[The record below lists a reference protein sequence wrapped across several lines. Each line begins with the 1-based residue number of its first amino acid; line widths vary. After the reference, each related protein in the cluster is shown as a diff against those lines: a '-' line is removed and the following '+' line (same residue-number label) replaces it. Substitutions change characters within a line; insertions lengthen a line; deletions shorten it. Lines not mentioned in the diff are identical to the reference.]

1 MKHYIYFLILLFS
14 NQILFS
20 QGTQTFTLQNCLKI
34 AVENNPEIRN
44 SAIQISARTA
54 ELTNAFGNYLPTISA
69 NSSYRRQLNN
79 VQLYIVDGRIVNSAD
94 AYSMNAN
101 ASWSIFDGFNREATY
116 TRAKKNLEGSELSTA
131 QTEKDIILQVYR
143 NYITV
148 IRNYQVVETRKQ
160 NLELGKNELEQIQAR
175 YEAGIIPIGNVY
187 SQEAEL
193 GQREIDL
200 INAEND
206 YNTSK
211 AALML
216 TMGLNPLDDAQ
227 FEVSSLPN
235 RVSEF
240 QINEFKQSIGTM
252 NGALARALKNRYDYK
267 AAETQLDAAES
278 NIKIAQSSYFP
289 RLNANGGWNW
299 ANNELSNFS
308 TLGTYSVGFSIF
320 VPIFTNFSINS
331 QVQNAKVNYEQ
342 REIDYFRLEQS
353 IKSDIKNVFLN
364 LSTGEKQV
372 EITEKSLKASQQNYD
387 SVSERFK
394 VGTANI
400 TDLSVANNQLINAK
414 INLINAVYSYYLAQ
428 KEILY
433 TIGEIK

>member
-1 MKHYIYFLILLFS
+1 MKRFFIFFLLIFS
-14 NQILFS
+14 QASLFS
-20 QGTQTFTLQNCLKI
+20 QGNQTYNLQQCVKI
-34 AVENNPEIRN
+34 AVENNPDIRN
-44 SAIQISARTA
+44 TAVQISARAA
-54 ELTNAFGNYLPTISA
+54 ELTNAFGNYLPTITA

-79 VQLYIVDGRIVNSAD
+79 VQVYIVDGRIVNSAD

-101 ASWSIFDGFNREATY
+101 ASWSIFDGFNREASY
-116 TRAKKNLEGSELSTA
+116 TRAKKNLESAELNTA
-131 QTEKDIILQVYR
+131 QIERDITLQVYR

-160 NLELGKNELEQIQAR
+160 NLELGKKELEQIQAQF
-175 YEAGIIPIGNVY
+175 EAGIIPIGNVY

-206 YNTSK
+206 YNSSK
-211 AALML
+211 ANLML

-227 FEVSSLPN
+227 FDVSSLPN

-252 NGALARALKNRYDYK
+252 NGALARALKNRFDYK
-267 AAETQLDAAES
+267 AAETQLAVAES
-278 NIKIAQSSYFP
+278 GIKIAQSNYFP
-289 RLNANGGWNW
+289 QLNANGGWNW
-299 ANNELSNFS
+299 ANNELNNFS
-308 TLGTYSVGFSIF
+308 TLGTYSVGFSLF
-320 VPIFTNFSINS
+320 VPIFTNFSVNN
-331 QVQNAKVNYEQ
+331 QVQNARVNLEQ

-353 IKSDIKNVFLN
+353 IKSDIRNVFLN
-364 LSTGEKQV
+364 LEAGEKQV
-372 EITEKSLKASQQNYD
+372 EISEKSLKASQQNYD
-387 SVSERFK
+387 SVLERFK

-400 TDLSVANNQLINAK
+400 TDLSIANNQLINAK

-433 TIGEIK
+433 TIGEL